1 MFCSLCL
8 SLALLRGLDYPQLLT
23 LLRVGG
29 IVELVEGIEIVES
42 LPLVYLRSA
51 KALVLCD
58 LHLGFEEE
66 AANQGMYI
74 PRIQLRKSLEVLR
87 RGLDTTDAE
96 WVVFAGDVKH
106 CFSRLLRSER
116 EELSKL
122 FEFLA
127 KRGVRVTVVRG
138 NHDNYLPIVAKKYNV
153 EIVKELI
160 VGDTLIV
167 HGHFSPG
174 EEYRGKVKT
183 VIIGHEHPSLRL
195 RDRIGY
201 IVKLPAFLVAPYPK
215 LEAKLVVLPAI
226 GQYQTGTSVTLDPS
240 TYLSP
245 ILRKEVPLDKIKPY
259 VLAEDFGVL
268 EFPELGLL
276 EDLLIET
283 IL

>member
-1 MFCSLCL
+1 M
-8 SLALLRGLDYPQLLT
+8 
-23 LLRVGG
+23 
-29 IVELVEGIEIVES
+29 ELVEGVEVVES
-42 LPLVYLRSA
+42 LPLVYLRSI
-51 KALVLCD
+51 KALVLSD

-66 AANQGMYI
+66 AANQGMFI
-74 PRIQLRKSLEVLR
+74 PRIQLRRSLEVLR
-87 RGLDTTDAE
+87 RGLEATNAD
-96 WVVFAGDVKH
+96 WVIFAGDVKH
-106 CFSRLLRSER
+106 CFSRLLRSEK

-122 FEFLA
+122 FDFLA
-127 KRGVRVTVVRG
+127 RRGVRVTVVRG

-160 VGDTLIV
+160 AGDILII
-167 HGHFSPG
+167 HGHFIPN
-174 EEYRGKVKT
+174 EEYKGKIKT

-195 RDRIGY
+195 RDKIGY

-215 LEAKLVVLPAI
+215 LQAKLVVLPAI

-245 ILRKEVPLDKIKPY
+245 ILRKEIPLDKIKPY
-259 VLAEDFGVL
+259 ILAEDFGVL

-276 EDLLIET
+276 EDLLVET